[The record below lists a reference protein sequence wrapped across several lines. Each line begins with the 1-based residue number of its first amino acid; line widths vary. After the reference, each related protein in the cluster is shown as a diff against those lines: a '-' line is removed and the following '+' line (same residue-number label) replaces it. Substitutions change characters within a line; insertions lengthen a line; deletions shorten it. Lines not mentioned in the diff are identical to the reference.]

1 MSSCIESIKSSLMIQ
16 PGKEKKIFYLLCLYH
31 LIIWTIIPY
40 FSNKNLPLDVI
51 EALAWGQDF
60 DLGYNKHPPL
70 SAWIPGLLFKIFG
83 NKDWIYYLLSQVFIL
98 ISFIFLW
105 KLSSFFL
112 NKKSHILLSI
122 LAIEGIAFYTFDTP
136 QFNVNICQIPLWI
149 GTVYFFFKSI
159 KDNKIT
165 DWIFLGVF
173 AALGFLTKYIFV
185 YLLISLFFYLIFI
198 LTKKKRINFKFLYAL
213 LIFFLIT
220 APHFKWLIQN
230 DFTTLYY
237 ALKRGGL
244 NEFNIYNH
252 LLNPIKF
259 LINQITILLPFLLL
273 IYFLIKKIK
282 IRLPLNNEKFI
293 FLLFSFLLPFLLILI
308 TSIITGSRIRTM
320 WMIPFYS
327 LIGIFFIFLYQ
338 DQINFKKIKNF
349 IILLIIFLIVS
360 PILYSLRSIYS
371 DSRTSYEGRK
381 IASQIEREWKTISKD
396 KISNVGFSEWYAGNL
411 SYQLSN
417 RPKVFLEENND
428 FYKKPAV
435 IIAKDIG
442 PSLCNRK
449 NINIKNIL
457 YKKIDDHDVCFIF

>member
-1 MSSCIESIKSSLMIQ
+1 MIQ
-16 PGKEKKIFYLLCLYH
+16 PGKEKKIFYLICLYH
-31 LIIWTIIPY
+31 LIIWTIVPY

-51 EALAWGQDF
+51 EALAWGQNF

-83 NKDWIYYLLSQVFIL
+83 NKDWIYYLLSQVFIV

-112 NKKSHILLSI
+112 KKNYQILLSV
-122 LAIEGIAFYTFDTP
+122 LTIEGIAFFTFETP

-159 KDNKIT
+159 RKNKIT

-173 AALGFLTKYIFV
+173 SALGFLTKYIFA
-185 YLLISLFFYLIFI
+185 YLLISLFFYLVFIFLI
-198 LTKKKRINFKFLYAL
+198 KKKINFNSLYAL
-213 LIFFLIT
+213 LTFFLIT
-220 APHFKWLIQN
+220 LPHFQWLIQN
-230 DFTTLYY
+230 DFTTIYY
-237 ALKRGGL
+237 AVKRGGL

-259 LINQITILLPFLLL
+259 LASQIAISLPFLLL
-273 IYFLIKKIK
+273 GYFLIKKIK
-282 IRLPLNNEKFI
+282 IKLPFNNEKFI
-293 FLLFSFLLPFLLILI
+293 FLIFSFILPFFLILI
-308 TSIITGSRIRTM
+308 TSIISGSRIRTM

-327 LIGIFFIFLYQ
+327 LIGVFFIFLYQ
-338 DQINFKKIKNF
+338 DQINLKKLKKF
-349 IILLIIFLIVS
+349 YIILIIFLVIS
-360 PILYSLRSIYS
+360 PTLYSLRSIYK
-371 DSRTSYEGRK
+371 DSRTGYEGKK
-381 IASQIEREWKTISKD
+381 IALQIEKEWKTISKE

-417 RPKVFLEENND
+417 RPKVFLEENNN

-442 PSLCNRK
+442 PTLCNRK
-449 NINIKNIL
+449 NINVKNIV
-457 YKKIDDHDVCFIF
+457 YKKIDNHDVCFIF

>member
-1 MSSCIESIKSSLMIQ
+1 MIQ

-31 LIIWTIIPY
+31 LIIWTLVPY

-83 NKDWIYYLLSQVFIL
+83 NKDWVYYLLSQIFIV
-98 ISFIFLW
+98 ISFVFLW

-112 NKKSHILLSI
+112 KKKSQILLSV
-122 LAIEGIAFYTFDTP
+122 LTIEGIAFYTFETP

-149 GTVYFFFKSI
+149 GTIYFFLKSI
-159 KDNKIT
+159 KNNKIA
-165 DWIFLGVF
+165 DWIFLGTF
-173 AALGFLTKYIFV
+173 SALGFLTKYIFV
-185 YLLISLFFYLIFI
+185 YLLISLFFYLIYIFFI
-198 LTKKKRINFKFLYAL
+198 RKKINFNFLYTV

-220 APHFKWLIQN
+220 APHFQWLLQN
-230 DFTTLYY
+230 DFTTIYY

-252 LLNPIKF
+252 LLNPFKF
-259 LINQITILLPFLLL
+259 LINQISILLPFLLL
-273 IYFLIKKIK
+273 IYLLIKKIK
-282 IRLPLNNEKFI
+282 IKLPFDNQKFI
-293 FLLFSFLLPFLLILI
+293 FLLFSFLLPFFLILI
-308 TSIITGSRIRTM
+308 TSMVTGSRIRTM

-327 LIGIFFIFLYQ
+327 LIGVFFIFLYQ
-338 DQINFKKIKNF
+338 DSINLKKLKNF
-349 IILLIIFLIVS
+349 NILLIIFLVIS
-360 PILYSLRSIYS
+360 PTLYSLRSIYN
-371 DSRTSYEGRK
+371 DSRTGYEGKK
-381 IASQIEREWKTISKD
+381 IALQIEKEWKTISKD
-396 KISNVGFSEWYAGNL
+396 EISNVGFSEWYAGNL
-411 SYQLSN
+411 SYHLSN
-417 RPKVFLEENND
+417 RPKVFLEENNN

-449 NINIKNIL
+449 NINVKNIV
-457 YKKIDDHDVCFIF
+457 YKKIDNHDVCFIF

>member
-1 MSSCIESIKSSLMIQ
+1 MMQL
-16 PGKEKKIFYLLCLYH
+16 GKEKNIFYLLCLYH
-31 LIIWTIIPY
+31 LIVWTIVPY
-40 FSNKNLPLDVI
+40 LSNKNLPLDVI

-83 NKDWIYYLLSQVFIL
+83 NKDWIYYLLSQVFIV
-98 ISFIFLW
+98 ISFLFLW
-105 KLSSFFL
+105 KLSSLFL
-112 NKKSHILLSI
+112 KKKTQILLSI
-122 LAIEGIAFYTFDTP
+122 LATEGIAFYTFDTP

-159 KDNKIT
+159 KDNKIN

-173 AALGFLTKYIFV
+173 SALGFLTKYIFA

-198 LTKKKRINFKFLYAL
+198 SIKKKKINFNFLYTL

-220 APHFKWLIQN
+220 APHFQWLIQN
-230 DFTTLYY
+230 DFTTIYY

-244 NEFNIYNH
+244 NEVSIYNH
-252 LLNPIKF
+252 LLNPFKF
-259 LINQITILLPFLLL
+259 LINQITILLPFFLL
-273 IYFLIKKIK
+273 IYFLIKRIKIK
-282 IRLPLNNEKFI
+282 IPLNNEKFT
-293 FLLFSFLLPFLLILI
+293 FLLFSFLLPFFLILI
-308 TSIITGSRIRTM
+308 TSTITGSKIRTM

-338 DQINFKKIKNF
+338 NKINYKKLKNF
-349 IILLIIFLIVS
+349 NILLIIFLIIS
-360 PILYSLRSIYS
+360 PALYSLRSIYL
-371 DSRTSYEGRK
+371 DNRTSYEGK
-381 IASQIEREWKTISKD
+381 KMALLIEKEWKTISKD
-396 KISNVGFSEWYAGNL
+396 NIFNVGFSEWYAGNL

-417 RPKVFLEENND
+417 RPKVFLEENNN

-449 NINIKNIL
+449 NINIKNIV
-457 YKKIDDHDVCFIF
+457 YKKIDNHDVCFIF

>member
-1 MSSCIESIKSSLMIQ
+1 MIQ

-173 AALGFLTKYIFV
+173 SALGFLTKYIFI

-198 LTKKKRINFKFLYAL
+198 LTKKKKINFKFLYAL

>member
-1 MSSCIESIKSSLMIQ
+1 MIQ

-213 LIFFLIT
+213 LIFFLII

-259 LINQITILLPFLLL
+259 LINQIAILLPFLLL

-442 PSLCNRK
+442 PTLCNRK
-449 NINIKNIL
+449 NTNIKNIL

>member
-1 MSSCIESIKSSLMIQ
+1 MIQ

-31 LIIWTIIPY
+31 LIIWTLVPY

-83 NKDWIYYLLSQVFIL
+83 NKDWVYYLLSQIFIV
-98 ISFIFLW
+98 ISFVFLW

-112 NKKSHILLSI
+112 KKKSQILLSV
-122 LAIEGIAFYTFDTP
+122 LTIEGIAFYTFETP

-149 GTVYFFFKSI
+149 GTIYFFLKSI
-159 KDNKIT
+159 KNNKIA
-165 DWIFLGVF
+165 DWIFLGTF
-173 AALGFLTKYIFV
+173 SALGFLTKYIFV
-185 YLLISLFFYLIFI
+185 YLLISLFFYLIYIFFI
-198 LTKKKRINFKFLYAL
+198 RKKINFNFLYTV

-220 APHFKWLIQN
+220 APHFQWLLQN
-230 DFTTLYY
+230 DFTTIYY

-252 LLNPIKF
+252 LLNPFKF
-259 LINQITILLPFLLL
+259 LINQILILLPFLLL
-273 IYFLIKKIK
+273 IYLLIKKIK
-282 IRLPLNNEKFI
+282 IKLPFDNQKFI
-293 FLLFSFLLPFLLILI
+293 FLLFSFLLPFFLILI
-308 TSIITGSRIRTM
+308 TSMVTGSRIRTM

-327 LIGIFFIFLYQ
+327 LIGVFFIFLYQ
-338 DQINFKKIKNF
+338 DSINLKKLKSFN
-349 IILLIIFLIVS
+349 ILLIIFLIIS
-360 PILYSLRSIYS
+360 PTLYSLRSIYN
-371 DSRTSYEGRK
+371 DSRTGYEGKK
-381 IASQIEREWKTISKD
+381 IALQIEKEWKTISKD
-396 KISNVGFSEWYAGNL
+396 EISNVGFSEWYAGNL

-417 RPKVFLEENND
+417 RPKVFLEENNN
-428 FYKKPAV
+428 FYKKPAI

-449 NINIKNIL
+449 NINVKNIV
-457 YKKIDDHDVCFIF
+457 YKKIDNHDVCFIF

>member
-1 MSSCIESIKSSLMIQ
+1 MIQ

-31 LIIWTIIPY
+31 LIIWTLVPY

-83 NKDWIYYLLSQVFIL
+83 NKDWVYYLLSQIFIV
-98 ISFIFLW
+98 ISFVFLW

-112 NKKSHILLSI
+112 KKKSQILLSV
-122 LAIEGIAFYTFDTP
+122 LTIEGIAFYTFETP

-149 GTVYFFFKSI
+149 GTIYFFLKST
-159 KDNKIT
+159 KNNKIA
-165 DWIFLGVF
+165 DWIFLGTF
-173 AALGFLTKYIFV
+173 SALGFLTKYIFV
-185 YLLISLFFYLIFI
+185 YLLISLFFYLIYIFFI
-198 LTKKKRINFKFLYAL
+198 RKKINFNFLYTV

-220 APHFKWLIQN
+220 APHFQWLLQN
-230 DFTTLYY
+230 DFTTIYY

-252 LLNPIKF
+252 LLNPFKF
-259 LINQITILLPFLLL
+259 LINQISILLPFLLL

-282 IRLPLNNEKFI
+282 IKLPFDNQKFI
-293 FLLFSFLLPFLLILI
+293 LLLFSFILPFFLILI
-308 TSIITGSRIRTM
+308 TSMITGSRIRTM

-327 LIGIFFIFLYQ
+327 LIGVFFIFLYQ
-338 DQINFKKIKNF
+338 DCINLKKLKNF
-349 IILLIIFLIVS
+349 NILLIIFLVIS
-360 PILYSLRSIYS
+360 PTLYSLRSIYN
-371 DSRTSYEGRK
+371 DSRTGYEGKK
-381 IASQIEREWKTISKD
+381 IALQIEKEWKTISKD

-411 SYQLSN
+411 SYHLSN
-417 RPKVFLEENND
+417 RPKVFLEENNN

-435 IIAKDIG
+435 IIARDIG

-449 NINIKNIL
+449 NINVKNIV
-457 YKKIDDHDVCFIF
+457 YKKIDNHDVCFIF

>member
-1 MSSCIESIKSSLMIQ
+1 MIR
-16 PGKEKKIFYLLCLYH
+16 PGNEKKIFYILCLYH
-31 LIIWTIIPY
+31 LIIWTFVPY

-60 DLGYNKHPPL
+60 YLGYNKHPPL

-83 NKDWIYYLLSQVFIL
+83 NKDWIYYLLSQVFIV

-105 KLSSFFL
+105 KLSSLFFK
-112 NKKSHILLSI
+112 KKSQILLSI

-159 KDNKIT
+159 KNNKIIN
-165 DWIFLGVF
+165 WIFLGVF
-173 AALGFLTKYIFV
+173 SALGFLTKYIFA

-198 LTKKKRINFKFLYAL
+198 STKKKKISFNFLYAL
-213 LIFFLIT
+213 LSFLLIT
-220 APHFKWLIQN
+220 IPHLQWLIQN

-237 ALKRGGL
+237 AIKRGGL

-252 LLNPIKF
+252 LLNPVKF
-259 LINQITILLPFLLL
+259 LMNQIIVLLPFLLL
-273 IYFLIKKIK
+273 IYILVKKIK
-282 IRLPLNNEKFI
+282 VKLPINNEKFI
-293 FLLFSFLLPFLLILI
+293 FLLFSFLIPFFLILI

-338 DQINFKKIKNF
+338 NEINSKKFKNF
-349 IILLIIFLIVS
+349 FILLIIFLIVS

-371 DSRTSYEGRK
+371 DSRTSYDGKK
-381 IASQIEREWKTISKD
+381 IALQVEQEWKNISKD

-411 SYQLSN
+411 SYQLGN

-449 NINIKNIL
+449 NKNIKNIL
-457 YKKIDDHDVCFIF
+457 YKKIDNHDVCFIF

>member
-1 MSSCIESIKSSLMIQ
+1 MIQ

-198 LTKKKRINFKFLYAL
+198 LTRKKRINFKFLYAL

-449 NINIKNIL
+449 NTNIKNIL

>member
-1 MSSCIESIKSSLMIQ
+1 MIQ

-31 LIIWTIIPY
+31 LIIWTLIPY

-60 DLGYNKHPPL
+60 ELGYNKHPPL

-83 NKDWIYYLLSQVFIL
+83 NKDWIYYLLSQVFIV
-98 ISFIFLW
+98 ISFLFLW
-105 KLSSFFL
+105 KLSSLFL
-112 NKKSHILLSI
+112 KKKTQILLSI
-122 LAIEGIAFYTFDTP
+122 LATEGIAFYTFDTP

-159 KDNKIT
+159 KDNKIN

-173 AALGFLTKYIFV
+173 SALGFLTKYIFA

-198 LTKKKRINFKFLYAL
+198 SIKKKKINFNFLYTL

-220 APHFKWLIQN
+220 APHFQWLIQN
-230 DFTTLYY
+230 DFTTIYY
-237 ALKRGGL
+237 ALKRSGL
-244 NEFNIYNH
+244 NEVSIYNH
-252 LLNPIKF
+252 LLNPFKF
-259 LINQITILLPFLLL
+259 LINQITILLPFFLL
-273 IYFLIKKIK
+273 IYFLIKRIKIK
-282 IRLPLNNEKFI
+282 LPLNNEKFT
-293 FLLFSFLLPFLLILI
+293 FLLFSFLLPFFLILI
-308 TSIITGSRIRTM
+308 TSTITGSKIRTM

-338 DQINFKKIKNF
+338 NKINYKKLKNF
-349 IILLIIFLIVS
+349 NILLIIFLIMS
-360 PILYSLRSIYS
+360 PALYSLRSIYL
-371 DSRTSYEGRK
+371 DSRTGYEGK
-381 IASQIEREWKTISKD
+381 KMALLIEKEWKTISKD
-396 KISNVGFSEWYAGNL
+396 NIFNVGFSEWYAGNL

-417 RPKVFLEENND
+417 RPKVFLEENNN

-449 NINIKNIL
+449 NINIKNIV
-457 YKKIDDHDVCFIF
+457 YKKIDNHDVCFIF

>member
-1 MSSCIESIKSSLMIQ
+1 MIQ

-442 PSLCNRK
+442 PTLCNRK
-449 NINIKNIL
+449 NTNIKNIL

>member
-1 MSSCIESIKSSLMIQ
+1 MIR
-16 PGKEKKIFYLLCLYH
+16 PGNEKKFFYILCLYH
-31 LIIWTIIPY
+31 LIIWTFVPY

-51 EALAWGQDF
+51 EALAWGQNF
-60 DLGYNKHPPL
+60 YLGYNKHPPL

-83 NKDWIYYLLSQVFIL
+83 NKDWIYYLLSQVFIV

-105 KLSSFFL
+105 KLSSLFFK
-112 NKKSHILLSI
+112 KKSQILLSI

-159 KDNKIT
+159 KNNKIIN
-165 DWIFLGVF
+165 WIFLGVF
-173 AALGFLTKYIFV
+173 SALGFLTKYIFA

-198 LTKKKRINFKFLYAL
+198 STKKKKISFNFLYAL
-213 LIFFLIT
+213 LSFLLIT
-220 APHFKWLIQN
+220 IPHLQWLIQN

-237 ALKRGGL
+237 AIKRGGL

-252 LLNPIKF
+252 LLNPVKF
-259 LINQITILLPFLLL
+259 LINQIIVLLPFLLL
-273 IYFLIKKIK
+273 IYILVKKIK
-282 IRLPLNNEKFI
+282 VKLPINNEKFI
-293 FLLFSFLLPFLLILI
+293 FLLFSFLIPFFLILI

-338 DQINFKKIKNF
+338 NEINSKKFKNF
-349 IILLIIFLIVS
+349 FILLIIFLIVS

-371 DSRTSYEGRK
+371 DSRTSYDGKK
-381 IASQIEREWKTISKD
+381 IALQVEQEWKNISKD

-411 SYQLSN
+411 SYQLGN

-449 NINIKNIL
+449 NTNIKNIL
-457 YKKIDDHDVCFIF
+457 YKKIDNHDVCFIF

>member
-1 MSSCIESIKSSLMIQ
+1 MIQ

-31 LIIWTIIPY
+31 LIIWTLIPY

-60 DLGYNKHPPL
+60 ELGYNKHPPL

-83 NKDWIYYLLSQVFIL
+83 NKDWIYYLLSQVFIV
-98 ISFIFLW
+98 ISFLFLW
-105 KLSSFFL
+105 KLSSLFL
-112 NKKSHILLSI
+112 KKKTQILLSI
-122 LAIEGIAFYTFDTP
+122 LATEGIAFYTFDTP

-159 KDNKIT
+159 KDNKIN

-173 AALGFLTKYIFV
+173 SALGFLTKYIFA

-198 LTKKKRINFKFLYAL
+198 SIKKKKINFNFLYTL
-213 LIFFLIT
+213 SIFFLIT
-220 APHFKWLIQN
+220 APHFQWLIQN
-230 DFTTLYY
+230 DFTTIYY

-244 NEFNIYNH
+244 NEVSIYNH
-252 LLNPIKF
+252 LLNPFKF
-259 LINQITILLPFLLL
+259 LINQITILLPFFLL
-273 IYFLIKKIK
+273 IYFLIKRIKIK
-282 IRLPLNNEKFI
+282 LPLNNEKFT
-293 FLLFSFLLPFLLILI
+293 FLLFSFLLPFFLILI
-308 TSIITGSRIRTM
+308 TSTITGSKIRTM

-338 DQINFKKIKNF
+338 NKINYKKLKNF
-349 IILLIIFLIVS
+349 NILLIIFLIIS
-360 PILYSLRSIYS
+360 PALYSLRSIYL
-371 DSRTSYEGRK
+371 DNRTGYEGK
-381 IASQIEREWKTISKD
+381 KMALLIEKEWKTISKD
-396 KISNVGFSEWYAGNL
+396 NIFNVGFSEWYAGNL

-417 RPKVFLEENND
+417 RPKVFLEENNN

-449 NINIKNIL
+449 NINIKNIV
-457 YKKIDDHDVCFIF
+457 YKKIDNHDVCFIF

>member
-1 MSSCIESIKSSLMIQ
+1 MIQ

-31 LIIWTIIPY
+31 LIIWTIVPY
-40 FSNKNLPLDVI
+40 YSNKNLPLDVI

-83 NKDWIYYLLSQVFIL
+83 NKDWIYYLLSQVFIV

-112 NKKSHILLSI
+112 KKNYQILLSV
-122 LAIEGIAFYTFDTP
+122 LTIEGIAFFTFETP

-159 KDNKIT
+159 RKNKIT

-173 AALGFLTKYIFV
+173 SALGFLTKYIFA
-185 YLLISLFFYLIFI
+185 YLLISLFFYLVFIFLI
-198 LTKKKRINFKFLYAL
+198 KKKINFNSLYAL
-213 LIFFLIT
+213 LTFFLIT
-220 APHFKWLIQN
+220 LPHFQWLIQN
-230 DFTTLYY
+230 DFTTIYY
-237 ALKRGGL
+237 AVKRGGL

-252 LLNPIKF
+252 LLNPLKF
-259 LINQITILLPFLLL
+259 LTSQIAISLPFLLL
-273 IYFLIKKIK
+273 GYFLIKKIK
-282 IRLPLNNEKFI
+282 IKLPFNNEKFI
-293 FLLFSFLLPFLLILI
+293 FLIFSFILPFFLILI
-308 TSIITGSRIRTM
+308 TSIISGSRIRTM

-327 LIGIFFIFLYQ
+327 LIGVFFIFLYQ
-338 DQINFKKIKNF
+338 DQINLKKLKKF
-349 IILLIIFLIVS
+349 YIILIIFLVIS
-360 PILYSLRSIYS
+360 PTLYSLRSIYK
-371 DSRTSYEGRK
+371 DSRTGYEGKK
-381 IASQIEREWKTISKD
+381 IALQIEKEWKTISKE

-417 RPKVFLEENND
+417 RPKVFLEENNN

-442 PSLCNRK
+442 PTLCNRK
-449 NINIKNIL
+449 NINVKNIV
-457 YKKIDDHDVCFIF
+457 YKKIDNHDVCFIF

>member
-1 MSSCIESIKSSLMIQ
+1 MIQ
-16 PGKEKKIFYLLCLYH
+16 PGKEKKIFYLLSLYH
-31 LIIWTIIPY
+31 LIIWTLIPY

-60 DLGYNKHPPL
+60 ELGYNKHPPL

-83 NKDWIYYLLSQVFIL
+83 NKDWIYYLLSQVFIV
-98 ISFIFLW
+98 ISFLFLW
-105 KLSSFFL
+105 KLSSLFL
-112 NKKSHILLSI
+112 KKKTQILLSI
-122 LAIEGIAFYTFDTP
+122 LATEGIAFYTFDTP

-159 KDNKIT
+159 KDNKIN

-173 AALGFLTKYIFV
+173 SALGFLTKYIFA

-198 LTKKKRINFKFLYAL
+198 SIKKKKINFNFLYTL

-220 APHFKWLIQN
+220 APHFQWLIQN
-230 DFTTLYY
+230 DFTTIYY

-244 NEFNIYNH
+244 NEVSIYNH
-252 LLNPIKF
+252 LLNPFKF
-259 LINQITILLPFLLL
+259 LINQITILLPFFLL
-273 IYFLIKKIK
+273 IYFLIKRIKIK
-282 IRLPLNNEKFI
+282 LPLNNEKFT
-293 FLLFSFLLPFLLILI
+293 FLLFSFLLPFFLILI
-308 TSIITGSRIRTM
+308 TSTITGSKIRTM

-338 DQINFKKIKNF
+338 NKINYKKLKNF
-349 IILLIIFLIVS
+349 NILLIIFLIIS
-360 PILYSLRSIYS
+360 PALYSLRSIYL
-371 DSRTSYEGRK
+371 DNRTGYEGK
-381 IASQIEREWKTISKD
+381 KMALLIEKEWKTISKD
-396 KISNVGFSEWYAGNL
+396 NIFNVGFSEWYAGNL

-417 RPKVFLEENND
+417 RPKVFLEENNN

-449 NINIKNIL
+449 NINIKNIV
-457 YKKIDDHDVCFIF
+457 YKKIDNHDVCFIF

>member
-1 MSSCIESIKSSLMIQ
+1 MIQ

-31 LIIWTIIPY
+31 LIIWTIVPY
-40 FSNKNLPLDVI
+40 YSNKNLPLDVI

-83 NKDWIYYLLSQVFIL
+83 NKDWIYYLLSQVFIV

-112 NKKSHILLSI
+112 KKNYQILLSV
-122 LAIEGIAFYTFDTP
+122 LTIEGIAFFTFETP

-159 KDNKIT
+159 RKNKIT

-173 AALGFLTKYIFV
+173 SALGFLTKYIFA
-185 YLLISLFFYLIFI
+185 YLLISLFFYLVFIFLI
-198 LTKKKRINFKFLYAL
+198 KKKINFNSLYTL
-213 LIFFLIT
+213 LTFFLIT
-220 APHFKWLIQN
+220 LPHFQWLIQN
-230 DFTTLYY
+230 DFTTIYY
-237 ALKRGGL
+237 AVKRGGL

-252 LLNPIKF
+252 LLNPLKF
-259 LINQITILLPFLLL
+259 LASQIAISLPFLLL
-273 IYFLIKKIK
+273 GYFLINKIK
-282 IRLPLNNEKFI
+282 IKLPFNNEKFI
-293 FLLFSFLLPFLLILI
+293 FLIFSFILPFFLILI
-308 TSIITGSRIRTM
+308 TSIISGSRIRTM

-327 LIGIFFIFLYQ
+327 LIGVFFIFLYQ
-338 DQINFKKIKNF
+338 DQINLKKLKKF
-349 IILLIIFLIVS
+349 CIILIIFLVIS
-360 PILYSLRSIYS
+360 PTLYSLRSIYK
-371 DSRTSYEGRK
+371 DSRTGYEGKK
-381 IASQIEREWKTISKD
+381 IALQIEKEWKTISKE

-417 RPKVFLEENND
+417 RPKVFLEENNN

-442 PSLCNRK
+442 PTLCNRK
-449 NINIKNIL
+449 NINVKNIV
-457 YKKIDDHDVCFIF
+457 YKKIDNHDVCFIF

>member
-1 MSSCIESIKSSLMIQ
+1 MIQ

-198 LTKKKRINFKFLYAL
+198 LTKKKIINFKFLYAL

-230 DFTTLYY
+230 DFATLYY

-381 IASQIEREWKTISKD
+381 IASQIEGEWKTISKD

-435 IIAKDIG
+435 IISKDIG

>member
-1 MSSCIESIKSSLMIQ
+1 MIQ

-31 LIIWTIIPY
+31 LIIWTIVPY
-40 FSNKNLPLDVI
+40 YSNKNLPLDVI

-83 NKDWIYYLLSQVFIL
+83 NKDWIYYLLSQVFIV
-98 ISFIFLW
+98 ISFNFLW

-112 NKKSHILLSI
+112 KKNYQILLSV
-122 LAIEGIAFYTFDTP
+122 LTIEGIAFFTFETP

-159 KDNKIT
+159 RKNKIT

-173 AALGFLTKYIFV
+173 SALGFLTKYIFA
-185 YLLISLFFYLIFI
+185 YLLISLFFYLVFIFLI
-198 LTKKKRINFKFLYAL
+198 KKKINFNSLYAL
-213 LIFFLIT
+213 LTFFLIT
-220 APHFKWLIQN
+220 LPHFQWLIQN
-230 DFTTLYY
+230 DFTTIYY
-237 ALKRGGL
+237 AVKRGGL

-252 LLNPIKF
+252 LLNPLKF
-259 LINQITILLPFLLL
+259 LASQIAISLPFLLL
-273 IYFLIKKIK
+273 GYFLIKKIK
-282 IRLPLNNEKFI
+282 IKLPFNNEKFI
-293 FLLFSFLLPFLLILI
+293 FLIFSFILPFFLILI
-308 TSIITGSRIRTM
+308 TSIISGSRIRTM

-327 LIGIFFIFLYQ
+327 LIGVFFIFLYQ
-338 DQINFKKIKNF
+338 DQINLKKLKKF
-349 IILLIIFLIVS
+349 YIILIIFLVIS
-360 PILYSLRSIYS
+360 PTLYSLRSIYK
-371 DSRTSYEGRK
+371 DSRTGYEGKK
-381 IASQIEREWKTISKD
+381 IALQIEKEWKTISKE

-417 RPKVFLEENND
+417 RPKVFLEENNN

-442 PSLCNRK
+442 PTLCNRK
-449 NINIKNIL
+449 NINVKNIV
-457 YKKIDDHDVCFIF
+457 YKKIDNHDVCFIF

>member
-1 MSSCIESIKSSLMIQ
+1 MIQ

-83 NKDWIYYLLSQVFIL
+83 NKDWIYYLLSQVFIV

-112 NKKSHILLSI
+112 KKNYQILLSV
-122 LAIEGIAFYTFDTP
+122 LTIEGIAFFTFETP

-159 KDNKIT
+159 RKNKIT

-173 AALGFLTKYIFV
+173 SALGFLTKYIFA
-185 YLLISLFFYLIFI
+185 YLLISLFFYLVFIFLI
-198 LTKKKRINFKFLYAL
+198 KKKINFNSLYAL
-213 LIFFLIT
+213 LTFFLIT
-220 APHFKWLIQN
+220 LPHFQWLIQN
-230 DFTTLYY
+230 DFTTIYY
-237 ALKRGGL
+237 AVKRGGL

-252 LLNPIKF
+252 LLNPLKF
-259 LINQITILLPFLLL
+259 LTSQIAISLPFLLL
-273 IYFLIKKIK
+273 GYFLIKKIK
-282 IRLPLNNEKFI
+282 IKLPFNNEKFI
-293 FLLFSFLLPFLLILI
+293 FLIFSFILPFFLILI
-308 TSIITGSRIRTM
+308 TSIISGSRIRTM

-327 LIGIFFIFLYQ
+327 LIGVFFIFLYQ
-338 DQINFKKIKNF
+338 DQINLKKLKKF
-349 IILLIIFLIVS
+349 YIILIIFLVIS
-360 PILYSLRSIYS
+360 PTLYSLRSIYK
-371 DSRTSYEGRK
+371 DSRTGYEGKK
-381 IASQIEREWKTISKD
+381 IALQIEKEWKTISKE

-417 RPKVFLEENND
+417 RPKVFLEENNN

-442 PSLCNRK
+442 PTLCNRK
-449 NINIKNIL
+449 NINVKNIV
-457 YKKIDDHDVCFIF
+457 YKKIDNHDVCFIF

>member
-1 MSSCIESIKSSLMIQ
+1 MIQ

-31 LIIWTIIPY
+31 LIIWTIVPY
-40 FSNKNLPLDVI
+40 YSNKNLPLDVI
-51 EALAWGQDF
+51 EALAWGQNF

-83 NKDWIYYLLSQVFIL
+83 NKDWIYYLLSQVFIV

-112 NKKSHILLSI
+112 KKNYQILLSV
-122 LAIEGIAFYTFDTP
+122 LTIEGIAFFTFETP

-159 KDNKIT
+159 RKNKIT

-173 AALGFLTKYIFV
+173 SALGFLTKYIFA
-185 YLLISLFFYLIFI
+185 YLLISLFFYLVFIFLI
-198 LTKKKRINFKFLYAL
+198 KKKINFNSLYAL
-213 LIFFLIT
+213 LTFFLIT
-220 APHFKWLIQN
+220 LPHFQWLIQN
-230 DFTTLYY
+230 DFTTIYY
-237 ALKRGGL
+237 AVKRGGL

-259 LINQITILLPFLLL
+259 LASQIAISLPFLLL
-273 IYFLIKKIK
+273 GYFLIKKIK
-282 IRLPLNNEKFI
+282 IKLPFNNEKFI
-293 FLLFSFLLPFLLILI
+293 FLIFSFILPFFLILI
-308 TSIITGSRIRTM
+308 TSIISGSRIRTM

-327 LIGIFFIFLYQ
+327 LIGVFFIFLYQ
-338 DQINFKKIKNF
+338 DQINLKKLKKF
-349 IILLIIFLIVS
+349 YIILIIFLVIS
-360 PILYSLRSIYS
+360 PTLYSLRSIYK
-371 DSRTSYEGRK
+371 DSRTGYEGKK
-381 IASQIEREWKTISKD
+381 IALQIEKEWKTISKE
-396 KISNVGFSEWYAGNL
+396 KISHVGFSEWYAGNL

-417 RPKVFLEENND
+417 RPKVFLEENNN

-442 PSLCNRK
+442 PTLCNRK
-449 NINIKNIL
+449 NINVKNIV
-457 YKKIDDHDVCFIF
+457 YKKIDNHDVCFIF

>member
-1 MSSCIESIKSSLMIQ
+1 MIQ

-31 LIIWTIIPY
+31 LIIWTLVPY

-83 NKDWIYYLLSQVFIL
+83 NKDWVYYLLSQIFIV

-112 NKKSHILLSI
+112 KKKSQILLSV
-122 LAIEGIAFYTFDTP
+122 LTIEGIAFYTFETP

-149 GTVYFFFKSI
+149 GTIYFFLKSI
-159 KDNKIT
+159 KNNKIA
-165 DWIFLGVF
+165 DWIFLGTF
-173 AALGFLTKYIFV
+173 SALGFLTKYIFA
-185 YLLISLFFYLIFI
+185 YLLISLFFYLIYIFFI
-198 LTKKKRINFKFLYAL
+198 RKKINFNFLYTV

-220 APHFKWLIQN
+220 APHFQWLIRN
-230 DFTTLYY
+230 DFTTIYY

-252 LLNPIKF
+252 LLNPFKF
-259 LINQITILLPFLLL
+259 LISQILILLPFLLL
-273 IYFLIKKIK
+273 IYLLIKKIK
-282 IRLPLNNEKFI
+282 IKLPFDNQKFI
-293 FLLFSFLLPFLLILI
+293 FLLFSFLLPFFLILI
-308 TSIITGSRIRTM
+308 TSMVTGSRIRTM

-327 LIGIFFIFLYQ
+327 LVGVFFIFLYQ
-338 DQINFKKIKNF
+338 DSINLKKLKSFN
-349 IILLIIFLIVS
+349 ILLIIFLIIS
-360 PILYSLRSIYS
+360 PTLYSLRSIYN
-371 DSRTSYEGRK
+371 DSRTGYEGKK
-381 IASQIEREWKTISKD
+381 IALQIEKEWKAISKD
-396 KISNVGFSEWYAGNL
+396 EISNVGFSEWYAGNL
-411 SYQLSN
+411 SYHLSN
-417 RPKVFLEENND
+417 RPKVFLEENNN

-442 PSLCNRK
+442 PNLCNRK
-449 NINIKNIL
+449 NINIKNIV
-457 YKKIDDHDVCFIF
+457 YKKIDNHDVCFIF

>member
-1 MSSCIESIKSSLMIQ
+1 MIR
-16 PGKEKKIFYLLCLYH
+16 PGNEKKFFYILCLYH
-31 LIIWTIIPY
+31 LIIWTFVPY

-51 EALAWGQDF
+51 EALAWGQNF
-60 DLGYNKHPPL
+60 YLGYNKHPPL

-83 NKDWIYYLLSQVFIL
+83 NKDWIYYLLSQVFIV

-105 KLSSFFL
+105 KLSSLFFK
-112 NKKSHILLSI
+112 KKSQILLSI

-159 KDNKIT
+159 KNNKIIN
-165 DWIFLGVF
+165 WIFLGVF
-173 AALGFLTKYIFV
+173 SALGFLTKYIFA

-198 LTKKKRINFKFLYAL
+198 STKKKKISFNFLYAL
-213 LIFFLIT
+213 LSFLLIT
-220 APHFKWLIQN
+220 IPHLQWLIQN

-237 ALKRGGL
+237 AIKRGGL

-252 LLNPIKF
+252 LLNPVKF
-259 LINQITILLPFLLL
+259 LMNQIIVLLPFLLL
-273 IYFLIKKIK
+273 IYILVKKIK
-282 IRLPLNNEKFI
+282 VKLPINNEKFI
-293 FLLFSFLLPFLLILI
+293 FLLFSFLIPFFLILI

-338 DQINFKKIKNF
+338 NQINSKKFKNF
-349 IILLIIFLIVS
+349 FILLIIFLIVS

-371 DSRTSYEGRK
+371 DSRTSYDGKK
-381 IASQIEREWKTISKD
+381 IALQVEQEWKNISKD

-411 SYQLSN
+411 SYQLGN

-449 NINIKNIL
+449 NTNIKNIL
-457 YKKIDDHDVCFIF
+457 YKKIDNHDVCFIF

>member
-1 MSSCIESIKSSLMIQ
+1 MIQ
-16 PGKEKKIFYLLCLYH
+16 PGKEKKIFYLICLYH
-31 LIIWTIIPY
+31 LIIWTIVPY

-51 EALAWGQDF
+51 EALAWGQNF

-83 NKDWIYYLLSQVFIL
+83 NKDWIYYLLSQVFIV

-112 NKKSHILLSI
+112 KKNYQILLSV
-122 LAIEGIAFYTFDTP
+122 LTIEGIAFFTFETP

-159 KDNKIT
+159 RKNKIT

-173 AALGFLTKYIFV
+173 SALGFLTKYIFA
-185 YLLISLFFYLIFI
+185 YLLISLFFYLVFIFLI
-198 LTKKKRINFKFLYAL
+198 KKKINFNSLYAL
-213 LIFFLIT
+213 LTFFLIT
-220 APHFKWLIQN
+220 LPHFRWLIQN
-230 DFTTLYY
+230 DFTTIYY
-237 ALKRGGL
+237 AVKRGGL

-259 LINQITILLPFLLL
+259 LASQIAISLPFLLL
-273 IYFLIKKIK
+273 GYFLIKKIK
-282 IRLPLNNEKFI
+282 IKLPFNNKKFI
-293 FLLFSFLLPFLLILI
+293 FLIFSFILPFFLILI
-308 TSIITGSRIRTM
+308 TSIISGSRIRTM

-327 LIGIFFIFLYQ
+327 LIGVFFIFLYQ
-338 DQINFKKIKNF
+338 DQINLKKLKKF
-349 IILLIIFLIVS
+349 YIILIIFLVIS
-360 PILYSLRSIYS
+360 PTLYSLRSIYK
-371 DSRTSYEGRK
+371 DSRTGYEGKK
-381 IASQIEREWKTISKD
+381 IALQIEKEWKTISKE

-417 RPKVFLEENND
+417 RPKVFLEENNN
-428 FYKKPAV
+428 FYKNPAV

-442 PSLCNRK
+442 PTLCNRK
-449 NINIKNIL
+449 NINVKNIV
-457 YKKIDDHDVCFIF
+457 YKKIDNHDVCFIF

>member
-1 MSSCIESIKSSLMIQ
+1 MIQ

-31 LIIWTIIPY
+31 LIIWTLVPY

-83 NKDWIYYLLSQVFIL
+83 NKDWVYYLLSQIFIV

-112 NKKSHILLSI
+112 KKKSQILLSV
-122 LAIEGIAFYTFDTP
+122 LTIEGIAFYTFETP

-149 GTVYFFFKSI
+149 GTIYFFLKSI
-159 KDNKIT
+159 KNNKIA
-165 DWIFLGVF
+165 DWIFLGTF
-173 AALGFLTKYIFV
+173 SALGFLTKYIFV
-185 YLLISLFFYLIFI
+185 YLLISLFFYLIYIFFI
-198 LTKKKRINFKFLYAL
+198 RKKINFNFLYTV

-220 APHFKWLIQN
+220 APHFQWLIRN
-230 DFTTLYY
+230 DFTTIYY

-252 LLNPIKF
+252 LLNPFKF
-259 LINQITILLPFLLL
+259 LINQISILLPFLLL
-273 IYFLIKKIK
+273 IYLLIKKIK
-282 IRLPLNNEKFI
+282 IKLPFDNQKFI
-293 FLLFSFLLPFLLILI
+293 FLLFSFLLPFFLILI
-308 TSIITGSRIRTM
+308 TSMVTGSRIRTM

-327 LIGIFFIFLYQ
+327 LIGVFFIFLYQ
-338 DQINFKKIKNF
+338 DSINLKKLKNF
-349 IILLIIFLIVS
+349 NILLIIFLVIS
-360 PILYSLRSIYS
+360 PTLYSLRSIYN
-371 DSRTSYEGRK
+371 DSRTGYEGKK
-381 IASQIEREWKTISKD
+381 IALQIEKEWKTISKD
-396 KISNVGFSEWYAGNL
+396 EISNVGFSEWYAGNL
-411 SYQLSN
+411 SYHLSN
-417 RPKVFLEENND
+417 RPKVFLEENNN

-435 IIAKDIG
+435 IVAKDIG

-449 NINIKNIL
+449 NINVKNIV
-457 YKKIDDHDVCFIF
+457 YKKIDNHDVCFIF

>member
-1 MSSCIESIKSSLMIQ
+1 MIQ

-198 LTKKKRINFKFLYAL
+198 LTRKKRINFKFLYAL